1 MVITPLRA
9 ARDDRADRKKSD
21 DYVPFA
27 VRFRAWW
34 DGVEPGALV
43 KDGQPGGIR
52 RNKLIVVDSPELRG
66 DGTETRAELKYR
78 LWSRLYGEG
87 FSFPGG
93 QEGTTELLKR
103 IGLKKSGHFLDLAA
117 GIGGATRLAALQFG
131 ATVMG
136 LESDPELA
144 EMGMKLSV
152 IRGLEA
158 RVPIS
163 TYDPATI
170 ELPEFAYDVMLIR
183 DGFFAMDDRERLLR
197 QMHRAL
203 ARDGKIVLNGLMRA
217 PGASVIADNPA
228 KVSESPHQNAIPW
241 TLAEFDME
249 CLAEGLRISMFMDLT
264 DSHRKVLL
272 DGWNNFSSTLTRGS
286 LDRPFVDILMG
297 EAEIVKNRI
306 AAINAGALRF
316 CHVELTRDAGADGR
330 Q

>member
-1 MVITPLRA
+1 VVITPFRA
-9 ARDDRADRKKSD
+9 VRDDRTARKKSD

-43 KDGQPGGIR
+43 KDGQAGGIR

-66 DGTETRAELKYR
+66 DGPETRAELKYR

-93 QEGTTELLKR
+93 QEGTTALLKR

-136 LESDPELA
+136 LEADPELA

-163 TYDPATI
+163 AYDPAMI
-170 ELPEFAYDVMLIR
+170 ELADSSYDVILIR
-183 DGFFAMDDRERLLR
+183 DGFFAMDDRERLLE
-197 QMHRAL
+197 QMRRAL
-203 ARDGKIVLNGLMRA
+203 TSDGKIVLNGLIRA
-217 PGASVIADNPA
+217 PGAAVIADNFA
-228 KVSESPHQNAIPW
+228 KVSESPRQNTIPW

-249 CLAEGLRISMFMDLT
+249 CLAAGLRVSLFMDLT
-264 DSHRKVLL
+264 ESHRKLLL
-272 DGWNNFSSTLTRGS
+272 DGWNDFSSTLTRGS

-306 AAINAGALRF
+306 AAINAGTLRF
-316 CHVELTRDAGADGR
+316 CHVELTRSAAADS
-330 Q
+330 